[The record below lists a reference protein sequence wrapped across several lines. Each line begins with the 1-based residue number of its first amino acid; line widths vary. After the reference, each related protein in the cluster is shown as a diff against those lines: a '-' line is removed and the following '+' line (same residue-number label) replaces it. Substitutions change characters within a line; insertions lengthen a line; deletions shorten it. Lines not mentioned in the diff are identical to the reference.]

1 MNRYFTYLI
10 TNERNLE
17 DTFFSL
23 FSELNDE
30 QVIGKR
36 KSVQNAKIDVEVQSK
51 CVRCVNN

>member
-10 TNERNLE
+10 TIERNLE
-17 DTFFSL
+17 DTFCSL
-23 FSELNDE
+23 FLELNDE

-36 KSVQNAKIDVEVQSK
+36 KPLQNAKIKVEEQIK